1 MQDTWTISYHLIMAC
16 YIVNYFIYHLQW
28 RKPSLAYFGVRL
40 SPIQVEFQFSIIWL
54 IFSWNCY
61 FKVSKK
67 TNTNFRREPINY
79 WNKIRKSN
87 NLLHTVMTLFIVWSK
102 AGVSSSTTSETVTWI
117 PDLSWT
123 LMFVWREHKLLY
135 SDAITTKCWLENN
148 FNNSNKLLSSS
159 YWDNNVSHFPN
170 L

>member
-67 TNTNFRREPINY
+67 QIQIFGGSQLIIETKFENRTTYSIQWWHSSSFDQKQECHPQPPQKPSLGSQICPGHSCLFGVNTNYCILTR
-79 WNKIRKSN
+79 
-87 NLLHTVMTLFIVWSK
+87 
-102 AGVSSSTTSETVTWI
+102 
-117 PDLSWT
+117 
-123 LMFVWREHKLLY
+123 
-135 SDAITTKCWLENN
+135 
-148 FNNSNKLLSSS
+148 
-159 YWDNNVSHFPN
+159 
-170 L
+170 